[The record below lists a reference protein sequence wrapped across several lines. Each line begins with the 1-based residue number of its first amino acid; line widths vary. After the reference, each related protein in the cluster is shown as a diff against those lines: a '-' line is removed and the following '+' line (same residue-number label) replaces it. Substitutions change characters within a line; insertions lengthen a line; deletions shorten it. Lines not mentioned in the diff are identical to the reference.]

1 MYTDNKL
8 KSILSQYTVLTSND
22 QNNSIEFE
30 YALQKYAKQKYV
42 IDDTFKDFLKIVCN
56 KRIQYSYEN
65 QIGIINFNLN
75 KVLKDYPNILIK
87 SFERKL
93 NLKGIIPFAEIY
105 NEYMV
110 IVKDSENRILGIYD
124 NLVLLFGN
132 SLIEGIENIL
142 RNKEIKR
149 ISD

>member
-30 YALQKYAKQKYV
+30 SALQKYAKQKYV

-87 SFERKL
+87 SFEKKL
-93 NLKGIIPFAEIY
+93 NLKDIIPFAEIY

-124 NLVLLFGN
+124 NHVLLFGN